1 MDGGTTLGTVAVT
14 SVSTGIGTATF
25 ATASL
30 SAGSHTITAN
40 YSGESFCQFSGG
52 PRGCLASSGQTSQ
65 GVNGV
70 ASPIAADS
78 IKLRAMQVSATPMIA
93 QTSSQAITGAID
105 SAIDVG
111 FTRNPAP
118 LAANRSGFTYY
129 FDADPDMQHSAS
141 EQDSVNRFLA
151 SPDGGTRRVDND
163 FSALGYA
170 GLPTKAPPLAAT
182 PPTLASDWLAWVDV
196 RGSQFDRTASG
207 SDLTGNQIDTIAGLT
222 RRLSSDLLVGVLG
235 GYEHFDYSSQ
245 ALAGTLTGDGW
256 TTGAYLG
263 WRFAPNL
270 RFDLAGTWSDILA
283 NDTASTAAG
292 NFTGNRWLAA
302 SGITGTYPLA
312 VVSCSNPL
320 RASMRCGSMRTPS
333 PTASARRSPTA
344 IFLAVAPAWAAKSAF
359 HSRGRAR
366 SIWRPMP
373 ASTAT
378 TFSPTPTPTQPG

>member
-1 MDGGTTLGTVAVT
+1 
-14 SVSTGIGTATF
+14 
-25 ATASL
+25 
-30 SAGSHTITAN
+30 
-40 YSGESFCQFSGG
+40 
-52 PRGCLASSGQTSQ
+52 
-65 GVNGV
+65 
-70 ASPIAADS
+70 
-78 IKLRAMQVSATPMIA
+78 MIA

-302 SGITGTYPLA
+302 SGITGTYPWQGFVLEPSA
-312 VVSCSNPL
+312 RVYALWEHENAYTDSLGTAQPDENFSSG
-320 RASMRCGSMRTPS
+320 RASVGGQVSFPFAWS
-333 PTASARRSPTA
+333 SAVN
-344 IFLAVAPAWAAKSAF
+344 LAPYAGLYGDYFFSNADADTTGLTTVPLLQGFAA
-359 HSRGRAR
+359 RATGGV
-366 SIWRPMP
+366 
-373 ASTAT
+373 TAT
-378 TFSPTPTPTQPG
+378 FAGGGQLSAGGEYEGIGGSTQIWTWKARGSVPF